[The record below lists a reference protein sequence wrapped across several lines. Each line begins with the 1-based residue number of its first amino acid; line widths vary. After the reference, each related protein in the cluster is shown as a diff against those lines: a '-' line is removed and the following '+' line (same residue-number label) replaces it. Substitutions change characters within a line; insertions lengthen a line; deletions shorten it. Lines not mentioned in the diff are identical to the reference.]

1 MNRYAFYFDA
11 NSCSGCKACQI
22 ACKDKNNLPTG
33 VLWRRVYETVGG
45 GWTPSGDA
53 WSNTVFA
60 HNLSMACNHCVHPKC
75 AGVCPVD
82 AYHVRPDGIVLLNT
96 QKCIRCEYC
105 RWACPYDAPQ
115 VDASTRLVS
124 KCDLCCDYLDNGL
137 PPACVA
143 ACPMRCLEL
152 VEINEGQIYPGA
164 LALWTIPGE
173 QHPVPLP
180 RLSRTEPHL
189 VIKPHHSIDQADG
202 DACIAN
208 REETSP
214 GRVPGNPQSEIP
226 LMIFTLLTQMAIGAF
241 LTLLLIF
248 LLQGN
253 DLAVI
258 WAMNGSF
265 LGVGV
270 VLLGA
275 VFASLFHLGKPMDA
289 WRALSHLRKSW
300 LSREI
305 LFLTAFGILWLV
317 LFGMSL
323 FQVGTISTWKVLAVI
338 VVSCGLA
345 ELYCM
350 QRVYQLR
357 CIPAWNQARTL
368 LEFALAGIVLGALLT
383 CALLPARLLTGFMDG
398 ISLAVMLAFLVAG
411 ILTLSGRWDKNKIL
425 IKWRIGLLLAA
436 ALGAGTLV
444 IWPTSVTLGFTWL
457 ILGIGLVEEFIGR
470 WLFYAR
476 RNLGI

>member
-1 MNRYAFYFDA
+1 MSKYAFFFDA
-11 NSCSGCKACQI
+11 NSCSGCKACQA
-22 ACKDKNNLPTG
+22 ACKDKNNLPAG

-45 GWTPSGDA
+45 KWTPSGEA
-53 WSNTVFA
+53 WSSTVFA
-60 HNLSMACNHCVHPKC
+60 HNLSIACNHCVHPKC

-124 KCDLCCDYLDNGL
+124 KCDLCCDYLDSGL

-152 VEINEGQIYPGA
+152 VEIGDEQNNTEA

-173 QHPVPLP
+173 GHPFPLP
-180 RLSRTEPHL
+180 RLSRTEPRL
-189 VIKPHHSIDQADG
+189 IIKPHHSAGQAG
-202 DACIAN
+202 EDARVAN

-214 GRVPGNPQSEIP
+214 GKSPGNPRAEIP
-226 LMIFTLLTQMAIGAF
+226 LMIFTLLAQMAIGAF
-241 LTLLLIF
+241 WAILLIF
-248 LLQGN
+248 LLLGN
-253 DLAVI
+253 DPAAVQAI
-258 WAMNGSF
+258 LRPLLS
-265 LGVGV
+265 VGV

-275 VFASLFHLGKPMDA
+275 VFASLFHLGKPMSA
-289 WRALSHLRKSW
+289 WRALNHLRKSW

-305 LFLTAFGILWLV
+305 LFLAAFGILWSI
-317 LFGMSL
+317 LFGLSL
-323 FQVGTISTWKVLAVI
+323 FQVAAFSLWKALAVI
-338 VVSCGLA
+338 AGLCGLA
-345 ELYCM
+345 DLYCM

-368 LEFALAGIVLGALLT
+368 VEFAISSVGLGALLT
-383 CALLPARLLTGFMDG
+383 GALLPASLPIGKTGW
-398 ISLAVMLAFLVAG
+398 ISTAALLAFLAAG
-411 ILTLSGRWDKNKIL
+411 LLTLSGGWDKNRIL
-425 IKWRIGLLLAA
+425 IKWRIGLLLTAA
-436 ALGAGTLV
+436 IGASTLL
-444 IWPTSVTLGFTWL
+444 IWPTSVVLGFTWL
-457 ILGIGLVEEFIGR
+457 ILLLGFAEEAIGR

-476 RNLGI
+476 RNDGI